1 MIDVPYC
8 IVGQMKEVG
17 QKIGWTNEGRTN
29 DGRTNDS
36 APSSFTLASAVL
48 FYAFDIELT

>member
-36 APSSFTLASAVL
+36 APSSVTLASAVL